1 MKDAY
6 QRRSKIIHF
15 KIRKRKK
22 IEFFRESHNE
32 NYDGENESE
41 DYPEKGFPNMRDII
55 SRNQCKGQTL
65 IITQNLYY

>member
-22 IEFFRESHNE
+22 IEFFQESHNE
-32 NYDGENESE
+32 IDDGEN
-41 DYPEKGFPNMRDII
+41 
-55 SRNQCKGQTL
+55 
-65 IITQNLYY
+65 